1 MSGPLRRLFQSPARR
16 QYEQQG
22 HHLFRQALPANEI
35 GAIADM
41 IRRLV
46 PSYAGPLRRQDGA
59 FAANTFFP
67 GTTLVS
73 NPLLHP
79 HLGLPGELAPISA
92 ALRALITSG
101 ALGERLHAL
110 DGVRHYIVHQCL
122 LFFAAQT
129 TELHLDSWSLD
140 TAPRGHSHTVWIPLQ
155 DLDHRSGIPCVV
167 PWPARKAATEQD
179 LGLPHEDA
187 MSRDDRYRRYHDA
200 LRARLMA
207 GSPEIVTALMR
218 KGDFMVWSSLTPH
231 LTLPAHTFPTE
242 RLSLQV
248 LIRPADQRW
257 GDFLEQPYDRAS
269 LQLERV
275 SQHFS
280 IRVMN

>member
-1 MSGPLRRLFQSPARR
+1 MSERLRRLFQSPARR

-22 HHLFRQALPANEI
+22 YHLYRRALPADEI
-35 GAIADM
+35 AAIADM
-41 IRRLV
+41 TRRLV
-46 PSYAGPLRRQDGA
+46 PSYAGPLRRQEGA
-59 FAANTFFP
+59 FAGNTFFP

-79 HLGLPGELAPISA
+79 HLGLPGELAPLSA
-92 ALRALITSG
+92 ALRAHAAAD

-129 TELHLDSWSLD
+129 TELHLDSWSMD

-155 DLDHRSGIPCVV
+155 DLDHRSGLPCVV
-167 PWPARKAATEQD
+167 AWPAGKVVTEQD
-179 LGLPHEDA
+179 LGLPHGDA
-187 MSRDDRYRRYHDA
+187 MSRDDRYERYHQA
-200 LRARLMA
+200 LRARLTH
-207 GSPEIVTALMR
+207 GSPEVVTALMR
-218 KGDFMVWSSLTPH
+218 RGDFMVWSSLTPH
-231 LTLPAHTFPTE
+231 LTLPTHSFPTE

-257 GDFLEQPYDRAS
+257 GDFLEQPYDRTS

-280 IRVMN
+280 IRVMD

>member
-1 MSGPLRRLFQSPARR
+1 MNVPMFLTANDARR
-16 QYEQQG
+16 QYRARG
-22 HHLFRQALPANEI
+22 YHLFRRAFAADEI

-41 IRRLV
+41 VRRLV
-46 PSYAGPLRRQDGA
+46 PSHAGELRRQDGA
-59 FAANTFFP
+59 FAANQFFP

-73 NPLLHP
+73 NNLLHP
-79 HLGLPGELAPISA
+79 HISLPGELAPLST
-92 ALRALITSG
+92 ALRALITST
-101 ALGERLHAL
+101 ALGERLRAL
-110 DGVRHYIVHQCL
+110 DGVRHYIIHQSL

-140 TAPRGHSHTVWIPLQ
+140 TAPLGQSHTVWIPLQ

-167 PWPARKAATEQD
+167 PWPAGKVVTEHD
-179 LGLPHEDA
+179 LGLAREDA
-187 MSRDDRYRRYHDA
+187 ISRDDRYERYHQA
-200 LRARLMA
+200 LRAKLI
-207 GSPEIVTALMR
+207 GDSPEIATSLMR

-231 LTLPAHTFPTE
+231 LTLPAQSFPSE

-257 GDFLEQPYDRAS
+257 GDFLEQPYDRTS

-275 SQHFS
+275 SKHFS
-280 IRVMN
+280 IRVMD

>member
-1 MSGPLRRLFQSPARR
+1 MSGLLHRLFQSPARR
-16 QYEQQG
+16 HYEQQG
-22 HHLFRQALPANEI
+22 YHLFRRAFPAEGI

-41 IRRLV
+41 TRRLV
-46 PSYAGPLRRQDGA
+46 PSYTGPLRRQDGA

-79 HLGLPGELAPISA
+79 HLSLPGELAALSA
-92 ALRALITSG
+92 ALRTLITSG

-122 LFFAAQT
+122 LFIAAQT
-129 TELHLDSWSLD
+129 TELHLDSWSVD
-140 TAPRGHSHTVWIPLQ
+140 TAPLGHSHTVWIPLQ

-167 PWPARKAATEQD
+167 PWPAGKVVTEHD
-179 LGLPHEDA
+179 LGLTREDA
-187 MSRDDRYRRYHDA
+187 MSRDDRYERYHQA
-200 LRARLMA
+200 LRTKVMS
-207 GSPEIVTALMR
+207 GGPEIVTSLMR

-231 LTLPAHTFPTE
+231 LTLPAQSFPSE

-257 GDFLEQPYDRAS
+257 GDFLEQPYDRTS
-269 LQLERV
+269 LQLEQV
-275 SQHFS
+275 SKFFS
-280 IRVMN
+280 VRVMD

>member
-1 MSGPLRRLFQSPARR
+1 MNVPMFLTANDARR
-16 QYEQQG
+16 QYRARG
-22 HHLFRQALPANEI
+22 YHLFRRAFAADEI

-46 PSYAGPLRRQDGA
+46 PSHAGELRRQDGA
-59 FAANTFFP
+59 FAANQFFP

-73 NPLLHP
+73 NNLLHP
-79 HLGLPGELAPISA
+79 HISLPGELAPLSTA
-92 ALRALITSG
+92 VRALITST
-101 ALGERLHAL
+101 ALGERLRAL
-110 DGVRHYIVHQCL
+110 DGVRHYIIHQSL

-140 TAPRGHSHTVWIPLQ
+140 TAPLGQSHTVWIPLQ

-167 PWPARKAATEQD
+167 PWPAGKAVTEHD
-179 LGLPHEDA
+179 LGLAREDA
-187 MSRDDRYRRYHDA
+187 MSRDDRYERYHQA
-200 LRARLMA
+200 LRAKLI
-207 GSPEIVTALMR
+207 GDSPEIATSLMR

-231 LTLPAHTFPTE
+231 LTLPAQSFPSE

-257 GDFLEQPYDRAS
+257 GDFLEQPYDRTS

-275 SQHFS
+275 SKRFS
-280 IRVMN
+280 IRVMD